1 MLLGIGLCNQ
11 SDCKDETVGGTLKKG
26 ERKKGKKK
34 KSRENK
40 QTNNLAVCDG

>member
-34 KSRENK
+34 SRENK